1 MMILMSKFTENC
13 FSNNDNR
20 ILPATPQFGLNTFR
34 PWLLCERGEGDQ
46 SFPLLLF
53 LAFLALASKLSSL
66 YPRGANGMSTRDWW
80 LALEKITQLWLP
92 LPSWDPFSSE
102 TSVVELVVTLKNRV
116 EGFFS
121 ASFWGVLRL
130 CSSKIK
136 DFGIFDWTFFVWTH
150 IVQNPIWLKKNLSQL
165 DNEGKFN
172 SFLMSRIWIHSQK
185 SIS

>member
-1 MMILMSKFTENC
+1 M
-13 FSNNDNR
+13 
-20 ILPATPQFGLNTFR
+20 PATPQFGLNTFR

-121 ASFWGVLRL
+121 ASFLRCITFMQL
-130 CSSKIK
+130 KNQRFW
-136 DFGIFDWTFFVWTH
+136 DFWLNFFC
-150 IVQNPIWLKKNLSQL
+150 L
-165 DNEGKFN
+165 DPHCPKPNMIEEKFEPA
-172 SFLMSRIWIHSQK
+172 RQWRQI
-185 SIS
+185 